1 MNSRMLRYIHKIYLS
16 IYIHTYTRNYIHTLT
31 PTEPHRKYVH
41 KKISAHINVNTY
53 THVPI
58 HIHILI
64 IIIVVRRSLA
74 MAIVNMAQTF
84 VGSNN
89 INVLVGSGQFGTRL
103 QGGADAASPR
113 YIFTFLNRFI
123 YKYVYYNVYVNVHIC
138 LYICIYI
145 YVCMRVFEN
154 ICFL

>member
-1 MNSRMLRYIHKIYLS
+1 MCVYEFTYAQVYTQDIPV
-16 IYIHTYTRNYIHTLT
+16 YIHTYTRNYIHTLT
-31 PTEPHRKYVH
+31 PKKPHRKYVH
-41 KKISAHINVNTY
+41 KKTSAHINVNTY
-53 THVPI
+53 TQAPI

-64 IIIVVRRSLA
+64 IIVRRSLA
-74 MAIVNMAQTF
+74 MAIINMAQTF

-123 YKYVYYNVYVNVHIC
+123 YKNMY
-138 LYICIYI
+138 
-145 YVCMRVFEN
+145 
-154 ICFL
+154 